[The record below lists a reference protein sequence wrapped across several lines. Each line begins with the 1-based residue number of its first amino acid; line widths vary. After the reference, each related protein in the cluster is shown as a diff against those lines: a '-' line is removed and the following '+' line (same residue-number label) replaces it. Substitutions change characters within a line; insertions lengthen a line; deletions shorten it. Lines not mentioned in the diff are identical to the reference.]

1 MRSPARSILV
11 VASYAIIAACGDAPT
26 APQFDVEESA
36 GTWTPWVI
44 PSSSALRPLAPPA
57 PGSAQAEQEL
67 AEIVSMQQARSAA
80 TDSAI
85 ARWSGIPTASWH
97 ALALD
102 RMEVYWVLLPD
113 VRLATPARTARAM
126 ALINVAMYDALV
138 ATWDA
143 KYAYRRKAPWEA
155 DARVHGLVQTGGV
168 PSYPSEHAAVAAAAA
183 VVLSHIFPRE
193 DTLSFHALAREA
205 GEARIAAGAAYRSDV
220 DAGSAI
226 GRAVAAQVIAHGAAD
241 GSSVAWTGTLPAG
254 PTMWRPTPNKFVQ
267 VPFDANAGQWRTW
280 VIPKGDAFRLGQ
292 PPAAGSPAFTR
303 DLDELRSL
311 STGRTLEQANIARYW
326 ATEAPS
332 AKWEGFMRDEIQRR
346 HLPAV
351 HAARALALVSVAMHD
366 AFVACWD
373 SKFTYWL
380 YRPISADATLKPVF
394 PTPPFPAYPSGHS
407 TISTAA
413 AEVLAELFPDAA
425 TMYRAKGRDAS
436 LSRVYAAVHYRFDVD
451 SGDVL
456 GERVG
461 LAIVDYM
468 RRDGAAR

>member
-1 MRSPARSILV
+1 MRSRARSILL
-11 VASYAIIAACGDAPT
+11 VASYAIIAACRDAT

-36 GTWTPWVI
+36 GTWKPWVI
-44 PSSSALRPLAPPA
+44 SSSSALRPAAPPA
-57 PGSAQAEQEL
+57 TGSAQAEQEL

-85 ARWSGIPTASWH
+85 ARWSGIPTANWH

-155 DARVHGLVQTGGV
+155 DARVHGLVKTGGV

-241 GSSVAWTGTLPAG
+241 GSSVPWTGAVPTG

-292 PPAAGSPAFTR
+292 PPAVGSVAFTR

-413 AEVLAELFPDAA
+413 AEVFAELFPDAA

-468 RRDGAAR
+468 RRAGAAR